1 MLDMVVD
8 HIVQIYAGY
17 GYVEEYPAERAYRDA
32 RINRIFEGTN
42 EINRLIITGW
52 LMKRAT
58 SGQLPLLNAIRALM
72 DEVTQ
77 PPSLNG
83 RGESDEA
90 FAREQEALNAS
101 RKIGL
106 FAAGVASQR
115 YLAALEEQQEIMADL
130 ADVIAQ
136 VYALDSALLRA
147 RKLAASGRA
156 SASVAAAMTG
166 LLAEETLAFA
176 EQTARRI
183 LAACAGG
190 DELRT
195 QLAILRRLAKYTPGD
210 TVALS
215 RAVAQK
221 CIQLEKYPL

>member
-1 MLDMVVD
+1 MNGSPPW
-8 HIVQIYAGY
+8 AGY
-17 GYVEEYPAERAYRDA
+17 GYVEEYPAERCYRDA

-90 FAREQEALNAS
+90 FAREQEALTAS

-130 ADVIAQ
+130 ADIIAQ

-147 RKLAASGRA
+147 RKLAAVRQGFGVGGGCHDRPAGRGDA
-156 SASVAAAMTG
+156 GICRTDRSPHTG
-166 LLAEETLAFA
+166 RLRG
-176 EQTARRI
+176 RR
-183 LAACAGG
+183 
-190 DELRT
+190 
-195 QLAILRRLAKYTPGD
+195 
-210 TVALS
+210 
-215 RAVAQK
+215 
-221 CIQLEKYPL
+221 